1 MQINQGQRAK
11 LSDLFA
17 GAPQFSVELSIDA
30 PGLTLDFACFGVDAN
45 TKLSDDRY
53 MTFFN
58 QPVTPCGG
66 VTLQPSPG
74 NRAKLTMNLDS
85 LPSTIDR
92 LVLTAALDGNGTMG
106 QLNTGTVCL
115 VQSNQQVGV
124 FSFTG
129 KDFKDERALM
139 LMEFY
144 RKDGAWRLTAS
155 GQGFNGGL
163 DALVTH
169 FGSAVSSPTPLAVAA
184 APVAAG
190 IDFTKRINLEKR
202 IAVEAPHLI
211 DLTKKATISL
221 EKVGLGQHKAKV
233 CLCLDISG
241 SMSPLYSKGLVQAF
255 AERILALGC
264 RFDDDGEIDVFL
276 FGINAHQPDTMTIS
290 NSRQYVTQMLRNY
303 PLEGGTR
310 YAKAMA
316 AIRQFYFP
324 NTNAKG
330 NAPQVTPSDMPV
342 YVMFVTDGDTENTAA
357 VEAEVRASS
366 YEPLFWQFMGIGKG
380 SRPKQQSKFSSM
392 FGGSSTTSGPS
403 DFPFLEK
410 LDNLSGRLI
419 DNANFF
425 SVAAPNEHSDDDL
438 YDLLM
443 GEYPGWLKLAKQKGL
458 LR

>member
-1 MQINQGQRAK
+1 MQINQGQRIK
-11 LSDLFA
+11 VSHLMP
-17 GAPQFSVELSIDA
+17 GEPCFSVNIAITA
-30 PGLTLDFACFGVDAN
+30 PGLTLDFACFGVDAAGE
-45 TKLSDDRY
+45 LSDDRY

-58 QPVTPCGG
+58 QPNTPCGG
-66 VTLQPSPG
+66 VALRPAAG
-74 NRAKLTMNLDS
+74 NAAQFSIDLTR
-85 LPSTIDR
+85 LPKTIER
-92 LVLTAALDGNGTMG
+92 LVLTAALDGNGTMAQVTAG
-106 QLNTGTVCL
+106 QVSVG
-115 VQSNQQVGV
+115 QDRQPAGV
-124 FSFTG
+124 FTFAG
-129 KDFKDERALM
+129 QDFKDERALI
-139 LMEFY
+139 LVEFY
-144 RKDGAWRLTAS
+144 RKEGTWRMMAS

-163 DALVTH
+163 DALVRY
-169 FGSAVSSPTPLAVAA
+169 FGSDVAA
-184 APVAAG
+184 PAATGPVAPAL
-190 IDFTKRINLEKR
+190 DFTKRLNLEKR

-233 CLCLDISG
+233 CLCLDISA
-241 SMSPLYSKGLVQAF
+241 SMSSLYSKGLVQAF

-290 NSRQYVTQMLRNY
+290 NSKQYVPQMIRNY

-310 YAKAMA
+310 YAKAME

-324 NTNAKG
+324 HSNAKG
-330 NAPQVTPSDMPV
+330 NSPQVTASDIPV
-342 YVMFVTDGDTENTAA
+342 YVMFVTDGDTSDTSA
-357 VEAEVRASS
+357 VEAQVRASS
-366 YEPLFWQFMGIGKG
+366 YEPLFWQFMGIGKS
-380 SRPKQQSKFSSM
+380 SRPKQASRLSSM
-392 FGGSSTTSGPS
+392 FGMGSASIGSS
-403 DFPFLEK
+403 DFPFLDK

-425 SVAAPNEHSDDDL
+425 SVSSPDEYSDAEL